1 MKVLWRCGEGTVHD
15 VVDALPKQVAYTT
28 ALTMLRILEQKGYVE
43 HVPHPA
49 GGRAHLYR
57 PTTAEESV
65 RRNHVRD
72 LVDRVF
78 GGSAEELVTGLLRDE
93 KLTRAELE
101 TLRAQIDSKLADG
114 DEKDGTSHP
123 SGIATD
129 AGAAGPAHGQTLGRR
144 RT

>member
-1 MKVLWRCGEGTVHD
+1 MKRQGQKSELGILTRAELEVMKVLWQVGEATVHD

-28 ALTMLRILEQKGYVE
+28 ALTMLRILEQKGYVV
-43 HVPHPA
+43 HTPHPS

-57 PTTAEESV
+57 PVAAEESV

-78 GGSAEELVTGLLRDE
+78 GGRAEELVTGLLHDE

-101 TLRAQIDSKLADG
+101 SLRAHIDSKLAG
-114 DEKDGTSHP
+114 
-123 SGIATD
+123 SGPGKT
-129 AGAAGPAHGQTLGRR
+129 GRR
-144 RT
+144 S